1 MTDQKLLQEAIDRSK
16 NARRI
21 GISPHSTVQAILE
34 EAAEKHL
41 ASLTPVPDQARAEAL
56 GLFNALWSVVE
67 NFHGIPPRYKDAAN
81 LIRACIQTPP
91 VAADADELI
100 KRLRAEKAELMET
113 CVELH
118 KENDQ
123 LRATPSE
130 VEKMQVPVYYSEN
143 TDNLAGLEKGAMA
156 ALANLMIKTNSTCAE
171 FMIGNEKDG
180 EFTFACTRKA
190 APKHAETI
198 AMEGE

>member
-56 GLFNALWSVVE
+56 AALETLVRLCKGEEALES
-67 NFHGIPPRYKDAAN
+67 HGQMAEIVRT
-81 LIRACIQTPP
+81 IRQCLQTPP
-91 VAADADELI
+91 VTAD
-100 KRLRAEKAELMET
+100 T
-113 CVELH
+113 
-118 KENDQ
+118 
-123 LRATPSE
+123 SE
-130 VEKMQVPVYYSEN
+130 VEKMQVPEGWQLVPVEP
-143 TDNLAGLEKGAMA
+143 TDDMLMEGRNANVGPRSTVHNYLYTAMLA
-156 ALANLMIKTNSTCAE
+156 
-171 FMIGNEKDG
+171 
-180 EFTFACTRKA
+180 A

-198 AMEGE
+198 AKEGE